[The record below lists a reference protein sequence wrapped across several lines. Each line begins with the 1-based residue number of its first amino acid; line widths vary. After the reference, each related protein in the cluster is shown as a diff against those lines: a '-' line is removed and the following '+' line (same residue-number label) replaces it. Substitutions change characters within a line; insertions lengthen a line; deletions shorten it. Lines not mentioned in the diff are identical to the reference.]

1 MATYVS
7 VSEREFEYSTSHQI
21 EDVFKNAGFDMSVR
35 PIDQNTESYLP
46 YDHIFYVDGLAKIFG
61 IQYKV
66 LYKNGE
72 DHWIMNA
79 RQHSMLQKFPW
90 IYYGLSDL
98 KSATEI
104 DNSLDHLRLYKN
116 NIRLRQNNRF
126 MSKLPASSRKSYTR
140 WATFYEEL
148 LQCSRGFKVNS
159 RGKLKEELISYLMP
173 DIEGKRP
180 DHVTRRINEM
190 ADVFV
195 INVKSRKALHLPSH
209 Q

>member
-1 MATYVS
+1 MATTYVS
-7 VSEREFEYSTSHQI
+7 ERQVEYSTSRQI
-21 EDVFKNAGFDMSVR
+21 EDFFKNAGFDTSVHL
-35 PIDQNTESYLP
+35 INQGIEKYLP
-46 YDHIFYVDGLAKIFG
+46 YDHIFYVDGLVKIFG

-72 DHWIMNA
+72 DHWIMKA

-126 MSKLPASSRKSYTR
+126 MSKLPASSRRSYTR
-140 WATFYEEL
+140 WDTFYEGL
-148 LQCSRGFKVNS
+148 LQCNRGFKVDS

-180 DHVTRRINEM
+180 DRVTGRINEM
-190 ADVFV
+190 AEVFV
-195 INVKSRKALHLPSH
+195 INVKSRKALQLSSH

>member
-1 MATYVS
+1 MATIYVP
-7 VSEREFEYSTSHQI
+7 ERQVEYSTSRQI
-21 EDVFKNAGFDMSVR
+21 EDFFKNAGFDTSVHL
-35 PIDQNTESYLP
+35 INQGIEKYLP
-46 YDHIFYVDGLAKIFG
+46 YDHMFYVDGLVKIFG

-72 DHWIMNA
+72 DHWIMKA

-126 MSKLPASSRKSYTR
+126 MSKLPASSRRSYTR
-140 WATFYEEL
+140 WDTFYEGL
-148 LQCSRGFKVNS
+148 LQCNRGFKVDS
-159 RGKLKEELISYLMP
+159 KEELITYLMP
-173 DIEGKRP
+173 YIEEERSNR
-180 DHVTRRINEM
+180 VIERINEM

-195 INVKSRKALHLPSH
+195 INVESRKALHLSSH

>member
-1 MATYVS
+1 MTTYI
-7 VSEREFEYSTSHQI
+7 SEREFEYSTSRQI
-21 EDVFKNAGFDMSVR
+21 EDVFKNAGFDMSVH
-35 PIDQNTESYLP
+35 PIDQKIERYLP
-46 YDHIFYVDGLAKIFG
+46 SDHIFYLNRLAKIFG

-72 DHWIMNA
+72 DHWRMNA

-116 NIRLRQNNRF
+116 NIRLRENNRS
-126 MSKLPASSRKSYTR
+126 MSKLPVSSRSSYTR

-148 LQCSRGFKVNS
+148 LQCNRGFKVNS
-159 RGKLKEELISYLMP
+159 KGGLKEELISYLMP
-173 DIEGKRP
+173 DIGDKRP
-180 DHVTRRINEM
+180 NRVTGRINEM
-190 ADVFV
+190 ADIFV
-195 INVKSRKALHLPSH
+195 VNVKSRKALHLSSH